1 MHIVPRS
8 DTHNNNYIQWNVF
21 LFIALQALYAKH
33 YVHRRIVLIHVQFI
47 FSHEIRFVF
56 ALKQSLLART
66 QYMRERCIYARCCD
80 FYVSAFTKQ
89 LSPNSAFL
97 PKILIRLDIIT
108 IIFQQYF
115 DKNSHTF
122 YSVAKCSVLPLCQI
136 FVPETNTTPRIP
148 T

>member
-1 MHIVPRS
+1 M
-8 DTHNNNYIQWNVF
+8 
-21 LFIALQALYAKH
+21 
-33 YVHRRIVLIHVQFI
+33 HRRIVLIHVQFI

-97 PKILIRLDIIT
+97 SKILIRLDIIT

-122 YSVAKCSVLPLCQI
+122 YSVAKCSVLPLCYI
-136 FVPETNTTPRIP
+136 SLLRRIRLQESRLNDL
-148 T
+148 TSDQMSSIYKGRLQSYFLFCSKG